1 MLSTGIP
8 QKKTQQALQRLP
20 LRQKLRLLLFG
31 AQPLGFYVLEVAG
44 RRRAAL
50 EHGGELRLV

>member
-8 QKKTQQALQRLP
+8 QKTQQALQRLP
-20 LRQKLRLLLFG
+20 LRQKLRLLLFS
-31 AQPLGFYVLEVAG
+31 AQLLGFHVLEVAG
-44 RRRAAL
+44 RRRAVL